1 MAEYIR
7 IGEPANEAE
16 REGFR
21 LLREQLPDHYQIL
34 GNFDLRLEGRRTSL
48 EFDAVVIGE
57 YGFFAVEIKGWTGTI
72 RGGDRDWY
80 LSWGRLPNP
89 LNYLEKKTKAL
100 AQFIR
105 QRVDLP
111 DHCFCAPAVLFPR
124 RVKFD
129 LPESHRRSVLGRD
142 EIYEFFVDMRL
153 VREHGPGPLR
163 SAARRR
169 EVVQAIV
176 EWSEPRER
184 SLLLPPYYDVEGELS
199 VSDRPYREFVGAHQY
214 LKGRSK
220 VRIKAYTMDALAT
233 KGKARQEQNRIL
245 RDMEALEVLDTNP
258 YVARSYEMQ
267 PDQSD
272 DLIFY
277 LVSEWVGR
285 KTLADRMREFD
296 DEDPEKTR
304 RERLRLSRHLIE
316 AVHGIHAA
324 GIVHRNLSP
333 RVVYLTEGKA
343 LVPLKIADF
352 DFARVAELETIAG
365 ALSEVGTEGYRA
377 PELWLNKDHDHRAD
391 LFSLGVLLFELWTLR
406 PLIDGPGDVLRIDA
420 TWEKKGPLIDDPRIR
435 DLLRQLI
442 DEDPGKRC
450 AALASLRHAYRP
462 ISGPLDLPAG

>member
-21 LLREQLPDHYQIL
+21 LLRDLLPEHYQIL
-34 GNFDLRLEGRRTSL
+34 GNFDLRLENRRTSM

-57 YGFFAVEIKGWTGTI
+57 YGFYAVEIKGWTGMI

-105 QRVDLP
+105 HRVELP

-124 RVKFD
+124 RVQFD
-129 LPESHRRSVLGRD
+129 LPVSHRRSVLTPD
-142 EIYEFFVDMRL
+142 EIYGFFVDMNL
-153 VREHGPGPLR
+153 MREHGPGPLR
-163 SAARRR
+163 SEAKRR

-184 SLLLPPYYDVEGELS
+184 GILLPPYYDVEGELS
-199 VSDRPYREFVGAHQY
+199 VPDRPYREFVGAHQY
-214 LKGRSK
+214 LKSRSK
-220 VRIKAYTMDALAT
+220 VRIKVYTMDALAT

-245 RDMEALEVLDTNP
+245 RDMEALEVLEGNP

-267 PDQSD
+267 PDQGD

-285 KTLADRMREFD
+285 KTLADRMREFSEEEPEATR
-296 DEDPEKTR
+296 DER
-304 RERLRLSRHLIE
+304 FRLSRHLIE
-316 AVHGIHAA
+316 AVSRIHRS

-333 RVVYLTEGKA
+333 QAVYLTEEGSR
-343 LVPLKIADF
+343 VPLKIADF

-365 ALSEVGTEGYRA
+365 ALSQVGAEGYRA
-377 PELWLNKDHDHRAD
+377 PEIWLNQLHDHRAD
-391 LFSLGVLLFELWTLR
+391 LFSLGAILYELWTME
-406 PLIDGPGDVLRIDA
+406 PLIDGPGDVLRLDA
-420 TWEKKGPLIDDPRIR
+420 AWERKGPKIEREEARRSIR
-435 DLLRQLI
+435 MLLE
-442 DEDPGKRC
+442 EDPSKRP
-450 AALASLRHAYRP
+450 AALEPLRRSYRP
-462 ISGPLDLPAG
+462 LTGPIDPLLD